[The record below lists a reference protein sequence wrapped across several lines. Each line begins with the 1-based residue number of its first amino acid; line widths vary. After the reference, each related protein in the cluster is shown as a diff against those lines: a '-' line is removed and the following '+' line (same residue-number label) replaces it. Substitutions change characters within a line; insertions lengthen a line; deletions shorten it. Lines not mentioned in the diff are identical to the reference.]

1 MKPGY
6 RSLLWAAAVIAVG
19 ILVLMAV
26 RSVGN
31 DDAGAVAPQTL
42 STAAAVAAAAED
54 PAAAAPHA
62 AAETPPWMQH
72 DAAPAATGT
81 ALAQA
86 VAGGAPPPAA
96 MIEVGKSIADIR
108 QQSQHNIRMADDLL
122 LQLDALEKSG
132 KAPPEMRI
140 DALRNNLVVAKR
152 AQLLARELAESTQLP
167 DSPQR
172 HQRHAEIVNELQQL
186 QGQLRYDVTVA
197 PPAAAAGRAQ

>member
-6 RSLLWAAAVIAVG
+6 RSLLWTAAVIAVG
-19 ILVLMAV
+19 ILVVMAV

-31 DDAGAVAPQTL
+31 DDAGAVAPQAP
-42 STAAAVAAAAED
+42 STAAAVAAAED
-54 PAAAAPHA
+54 PAAAAPQA

-86 VAGGAPPPAA
+86 VAGGAPPAAA

-108 QQSQHNIRMADDLL
+108 QQSQHSIRMADDLL

-172 HQRHAEIVNELQQL
+172 RQRHAEIVNELQQL